1 MKGLN
6 HSLFIGRKPRRY
18 ALQNVQ
24 SPGSLKAIR
33 KEAAIVAMILGRSA
47 PDPGIGSPVELSG
60 SDARGPLNLVRVG
73 KALSRQGI
81 AAEETPLA
89 LLQVEPAGSSGNED
103 LLEPWMLRQPGAGL
117 SAVVAGKVVV
127 DDEDVARRIVG
138 FDVSEQYDVVRRV
151 ARSGALGQLLAIAH
165 AQRSIDPGFFGA
177 AAVIQGRFDAVSIG
191 KPAGRRGKV
200 RGTTGP
206 STSVQTVVDPCGGSV

>member
-6 HSLFIGRKPRRY
+6 HSLFIGHKPRRH

-60 SDARGPLNLVRVG
+60 SNARGLLNLVRVG
-73 KALSRQGI
+73 KALSSQGI

-103 LLEPWMLRQPGAGL
+103 LLELWMLRQPGAGL

-127 DDEDVARRIVG
+127 DDEDVARRIV
-138 FDVSEQYDVVRRV
+138 
-151 ARSGALGQLLAIAH
+151 
-165 AQRSIDPGFFGA
+165 
-177 AAVIQGRFDAVSIG
+177 
-191 KPAGRRGKV
+191 
-200 RGTTGP
+200 
-206 STSVQTVVDPCGGSV
+206 

>member
-60 SDARGPLNLVRVG
+60 IDARGLLNLLWVG
-73 KALSRQGI
+73 KALSRLGI
-81 AAEETPLA
+81 VLGGVPLA
-89 LLQVEPAGSSGNED
+89 LLMGVTS
-103 LLEPWMLRQPGAGL
+103 RL
-117 SAVVAGKVVV
+117 S
-127 DDEDVARRIVG
+127 
-138 FDVSEQYDVVRRV
+138 
-151 ARSGALGQLLAIAH
+151 
-165 AQRSIDPGFFGA
+165 
-177 AAVIQGRFDAVSIG
+177 
-191 KPAGRRGKV
+191 
-200 RGTTGP
+200 GTTGT
-206 STSVQTVVDPCGGSV
+206 STSVHTFVVTCGD